1 MTEPD
6 AETYNNNS
14 NKSLDNQNKDDHL
27 SPENIFSDPAFVDLM
42 VLYQN
47 SKFDQSH
54 VLLDELITKYPGHEK
69 LLELQK
75 DLEIQISLRK
85 IAHNQTQQVKKK
97 YAVFTVRLILGGFGI
112 LILTAL
118 IFGGIF
124 FVTKRIIDNRQSL
137 FQQNQLTSLA
147 GQAGQLLQSG
157 QPEIAET
164 IIDKIRAIDP
174 AYVDL
179 KNLTSE
185 VDLLLLLSEKYNNA
199 GKLISLDK
207 HEEALVLLQEID
219 QSRSGLWDVKTQIAR
234 LQALIEIKALFTQ
247 ANQAFL
253 DQNWAKVIEA
263 YEKAL
268 TIDPSLE
275 NPLMKEQLL
284 NGYLR
289 SIIQMLESD
298 STTSEEIE
306 KAEMH
311 YRKALTM
318 IPQSRVY
325 AHEREN
331 LQRFSSSLLE
341 LKFTQTAKE
350 LLVDPTQT
358 VNSVAKAVS
367 YLSKA
372 SNLNPKNAQLQV
384 DLANARLYQVSFQYF
399 IQMEWGPAIENLSKL
414 IAIDSNFA
422 NGNAKI
428 LLYEAYLA
436 RGSQYYS
443 VGLYLDARSNL
454 ENAEI
459 LAWEEPDNLLKL
471 FQVQVMLGET
481 IGKLRDYQNAVSYYQ
496 YATKAIKVFDRVTQ
510 HPEIA
515 KGLYSAEGY
524 ALEGNYQEAFSIY
537 SESLGKINQIYS
549 EDKVKIRDGTC
560 LAFFADA
567 HNSTVKA
574 ILDRNN
580 LSKSMV
586 LTFGQ
591 ELFIPFLPK

>member
-147 GQAGQLLQSG
+147 GQASQLLQSG
-157 QPEIAET
+157 QPEIAGT

-174 AYVDL
+174 AFVDL

-185 VDLLLLLSEKYNNA
+185 LDLLLLLSEKYNNA

-207 HEEALVLLQEID
+207 HEEALVLFQEID

-234 LQALIEIKALFTQ
+234 LQALIEIKALFAQ

-306 KAEMH
+306 KAEMY

-481 IGKLRDYQNAVSYYQ
+481 IGK
-496 YATKAIKVFDRVTQ
+496 
-510 HPEIA
+510 
-515 KGLYSAEGY
+515 
-524 ALEGNYQEAFSIY
+524 
-537 SESLGKINQIYS
+537 
-549 EDKVKIRDGTC
+549 
-560 LAFFADA
+560 
-567 HNSTVKA
+567 
-574 ILDRNN
+574 
-580 LSKSMV
+580 
-586 LTFGQ
+586 
-591 ELFIPFLPK
+591 